1 MDPRN
6 VYNIQLP
13 THPCVTHTH
22 THAVA
27 ALEKSPTAQDFTD
40 IAEVAEDDEGEGTSA
55 ATPSVESSSGGDV
68 ERLYQ
73 KGISFAQS
81 QLAGE
86 ECACTHLLCVGQPH
100 SQVTSQLFI
109 TDMGMSLATI
119 GQPYLRPIS
128 NRIS

>member
-1 MDPRN
+1 MS
-6 VYNIQLP
+6 
-13 THPCVTHTH
+13 HTHTH

-55 ATPSVESSSGGDV
+55 AAPSMESSSQSGGDV

-81 QLAGE
+81 QLAGDK
-86 ECACTHLLCVGQPH
+86 ECVHAHIYFV
-100 SQVTSQLFI
+100 
-109 TDMGMSLATI
+109 
-119 GQPYLRPIS
+119 
-128 NRIS
+128 

>member
-55 ATPSVESSSGGDV
+55 AIPSVESSSQSGGDV

-81 QLAGE
+81 QLAGDK
-86 ECACTHLLCVGQPH
+86 ECA
-100 SQVTSQLFI
+100 
-109 TDMGMSLATI
+109 
-119 GQPYLRPIS
+119 
-128 NRIS
+128 

>member
-6 VYNIQLP
+6 ITYNCLHIL
-13 THPCVTHTH
+13 VSHTH

-55 ATPSVESSSGGDV
+55 AAPSVESSSQSGGDV

-86 ECACTHLLCVGQPH
+86 ECACTHLLCVG
-100 SQVTSQLFI
+100 
-109 TDMGMSLATI
+109 
-119 GQPYLRPIS
+119 
-128 NRIS
+128 

>member
-1 MDPRN
+1 MSR
-6 VYNIQLP
+6 
-13 THPCVTHTH
+13 TH

-55 ATPSVESSSGGDV
+55 ATPSMESSNQSGGDV

-81 QLAGE
+81 QLAGDK
-86 ECACTHLLCVGQPH
+86 ECA
-100 SQVTSQLFI
+100 
-109 TDMGMSLATI
+109 
-119 GQPYLRPIS
+119 
-128 NRIS
+128 